1 MRFHTKPSAEG
12 FEIFLGCAAPLFTSV
27 LKMFSRLSGNLGL
40 ELSRGA
46 VEFLK
51 FLCEFFRETL
61 LKVRER
67 SRVQFPRWD
76 EWCYSEKKEGKKNTH
91 HEEARTDFQGY
102 GRWQPDR
109 IHSRYAQTT
118 LINNWALNTRVFK
131 RSCAALR
138 YHFVPVF
145 RNRHPSS

>member
-1 MRFHTKPSAEG
+1 MWFHTKPSAEG

-27 LKMFSRLSGNLGL
+27 LNMFSRSSGNLGL

-61 LKVRER
+61 LKVSER

-76 EWCYSEKKEGKKNTH
+76 EWCYSEKKEGKKT
-91 HEEARTDFQGY
+91 RTMKRQGLIFKDT
-102 GRWQPDR
+102 GDGSLTGF
-109 IHSRYAQTT
+109 IHATP
-118 LINNWALNTRVFK
+118 K
-131 RSCAALR
+131 LR
-138 YHFVPVF
+138 
-145 RNRHPSS
+145 